1 MFQRYLLAAV
11 LIVVVTMLVAPNAQA
26 VDTPAI
32 GAGVS
37 GHAKQTITITA
48 GPSGLP
54 NGFEIWWMD
63 RSQFL
68 ANGGQWIDNA
78 PGMSAAS
85 FTGEPTLNTFGG
97 RYTTFKLAPFE
108 SINIEIGDLMQETG
122 VEGTTEELKYGE
134 NYYFTAFGLG
144 ENGAPATDLSATV
157 SATTT
162 DNTNCT
168 YTQGYWKNHE
178 EDWPTA
184 SVTLGTVV
192 YTAAEADAILEQS
205 VQGNGLVSLAHQLIA
220 AKLNIANGADPSAA
234 SAAIA
239 SADALIGGLVVPP
252 IGAGYLAPNTTSSL
266 TQTLDDYNNGVIGPG
281 HCGTVPTEQRTWGGV
296 KALYR

>member
-1 MFQRYLLAAV
+1 
-11 LIVVVTMLVAPNAQA
+11 VT
-26 VDTPAI
+26 
-32 GAGVS
+32 GS
-37 GHAKQTITITA
+37 
-48 GPSGLP
+48 
-54 NGFEIWWMD
+54 
-63 RSQFL
+63 
-68 ANGGQWIDNA
+68 
-78 PGMSAAS
+78 
-85 FTGEPTLNTFGG
+85 
-97 RYTTFKLAPFE
+97 
-108 SINIEIGDLMQETG
+108 
-122 VEGTTEELKYGE
+122 TEELKYGE
-134 NYYFTAFGLG
+134 RYYFTAFGLDADG
-144 ENGAPATDLSATV
+144 NAASDLGVTV
-157 SATTT
+157 SGVTTASE
-162 DNTNCT
+162 NCT
-168 YTQGYWKNHE
+168 YTLGYWKNHE
-178 EDWPTA
+178 ENWPVT